1 MSDEGSSL
9 QDILQSHPRK
19 EPQIVL
25 QRAEY
30 IFPALKNSL
39 VRVFVFVHI
48 EQKAINAY
56 FQKIIFLGT
65 FCH

>member
-1 MSDEGSSL
+1 MCDKDSL
-9 QDILQSHPRK
+9 SVRNILQSVPRR
-19 EPQIVL
+19 EPKIVL

-39 VRVFVFVHI
+39 VSVFLFVHI
-48 EQKAINAY
+48 EQKPINVY
-56 FQKIIFLGT
+56 FQKNIFGN